1 MTKMSMSA
9 AELRAAITL
18 SMVFFLRMLP
28 LFMVLPVLA
37 MAGDNYS
44 HATPELLGLALGING
59 LTQACLQIPFGMLS
73 DRYGR
78 KIIISIGLGMFVGG
92 SLLAGISDSVYGLIA
107 GRALQG
113 AGAVSAASMALAAD
127 LSREDTRT
135 RMMALIGISIGLAFP
150 IAFIIGPLL
159 FSSIGLNGLFF
170 ISAVCGVLA
179 ISLLLILVPTP
190 KARTVRTK
198 LKWSDVL
205 RLVKTPYLLKLDI
218 SIFVTHLLL
227 MTNFVVIPIAFRDVA
242 GVATNEHWK
251 MYLLVLAVS
260 LLITVPLILL
270 GERLK
275 KVMVFFMAA
284 IVMIILSQAGFY
296 LFAPTVINLVL
307 LLILFFG
314 AFNYLEALLPA
325 EISKNIDPGL
335 KGTALG
341 IYSASQFIGIFCG
354 GVAGGLLYSHA
365 GMDGVYLFSLGLTIV
380 WLLLVFVLPNTRALP
395 AKNGLEEETV

>member
-1 MTKMSMSA
+1 MNTKSMSA

-37 MAGDNYS
+37 MAGENYS
-44 HATPELLGLALGING
+44 SATPELLGLALGING

-78 KIIISIGLGMFVGG
+78 KLIISLGLGMFVAG
-92 SLLAGISDSVYGLIA
+92 SLLAGFSDSVYGLIA

-170 ISAVCGVLA
+170 IGAVCGVIA
-179 ISLLLILVPTP
+179 ISLLLFVVPTP
-190 KARTVRTK
+190 QALTARTK
-198 LKWSDVL
+198 LKWSDVT
-205 RLVKTPYLLKLDI
+205 RLAKTPYLLKLDI
-218 SIFVTHLLL
+218 SIFVTHLIL
-227 MTNFVVIPIAFRDVA
+227 MANFVVIPIAFRDVA

-251 MYLLVLAVS
+251 MYLLVLAAS

-275 KVMVFFMAA
+275 KVMAFFMASIIML
-284 IVMIILSQAGFY
+284 IVSQAGFY
-296 LFAPTVINLVL
+296 LFAPTVMSLVL

-314 AFNYLEALLPA
+314 AFNYLEALLPS

-354 GVAGGLLYSHA
+354 GVAGGLLYQYG
-365 GMDGVYLFSLGLTIV
+365 GMNGVHLFSLGLTIA
-380 WLLLVFVLPNTRALP
+380 WLLLVLALPNTGALVS
-395 AKNGLEEETV
+395 KNRLEEETV

>member
-1 MTKMSMSA
+1 MNTKSMSA

-37 MAGDNYS
+37 MAGENYS
-44 HATPELLGLALGING
+44 SATPELLGLALGING

-78 KIIISIGLGMFVGG
+78 KLIISLGLGMFVAG
-92 SLLAGISDSVYGLIA
+92 SLLAGFSDSVYGLIA

-170 ISAVCGVLA
+170 IGAVCGVVA
-179 ISLLLILVPTP
+179 ISLLLFVVPTP
-190 KARTVRTK
+190 QALTARTK
-198 LKWSDVL
+198 LKWSDVT
-205 RLVKTPYLLKLDI
+205 RLAKTPYLLKLDI
-218 SIFVTHLLL
+218 SIFVTHLIL
-227 MTNFVVIPIAFRDVA
+227 MANFVVIPIAFRDVA

-251 MYLLVLAVS
+251 MYLLVLAAS

-275 KVMVFFMAA
+275 KVMAFFMASIIML
-284 IVMIILSQAGFY
+284 IVSQAGFY
-296 LFAPTVINLVL
+296 LFAPTVMSLVL

-314 AFNYLEALLPA
+314 AFNYLEALLPS

-354 GVAGGLLYSHA
+354 GVAGGLLYQYG
-365 GMDGVYLFSLGLTIV
+365 GMNGVHLFSLGLTIA
-380 WLLLVFVLPNTRALP
+380 WLLLVLALPNTGALVS
-395 AKNGLEEETV
+395 KNRLEEETV